1 MTMNSYFRPSDSNVV
16 GTFDGL
22 ENHNVFP
29 CNMLVKAE
37 PCFISTILGSCVGV
51 CLYDVALHIGGLN
64 HYMLPYWEGVGLAS
78 PKYGNIAIEKL
89 IEKMLQSGC
98 KIENLE
104 AKVFGGGDV
113 IDVKENVFRIGAR
126 NIDVAMDVLNE
137 RKIKIV
143 AQSVGGKRGR
153 KIYLNTTNGCV
164 IMRYV

>member
-1 MTMNSYFRPSDSNVV
+1 MSLYSKPLVSNVV
-16 GTFDGL
+16 GVFDGL

-51 CLYDVALHIGGLN
+51 CLYDATLRIGGLN
-64 HYMLPYWEGVGLAS
+64 HYMLPCWEGVGLAS

-89 IEKMLQSGC
+89 IEKMLQAGC

-113 IDVKENVFRIGAR
+113 IDAKQNVFRIGAR
-126 NIDVAMDVLNE
+126 NIDVAMNVLNE
-137 RKIKIV
+137 KKIKIV

-164 IMRYV
+164 TMRYV

>member
-1 MTMNSYFRPSDSNVV
+1 MNSSSKPSESNIV
-16 GTFDGL
+16 GIFEGL
-22 ENHNVFP
+22 ENHNVIP

-51 CLYDVALHIGGLN
+51 CLYDRTLHIGGMN
-64 HYMLPYWEGVGLAS
+64 HYMLPYWEGNGLAS

-89 IEKMLQSGC
+89 IEKMLQAGC
-98 KIENLE
+98 QMENLE

-113 IDVKENVFRIGAR
+113 IEAKENVFHIGAR
-126 NIDVAMDVLNE
+126 NIEVAMDILNE
-137 RKIKIV
+137 KRIKIV

-153 KIYLNTTNGCV
+153 KIYLNTKDGCV